1 MQTKTRLKPIFA
13 VIGIVALIALLIGG
27 YVLGKGE
34 QAMEAQREA
43 PVATPDRLSVVN
55 GLTTLTLPAAVQAQ
69 SGIQV
74 APVAATSHIRETVAY
89 GTAIDLQP
97 LIDLRTRYAS
107 AQADAETARAAAQA
121 SKAEYDRNK
130 VLYQDN
136 RNVSL
141 KVMQAA
147 QAIHAA
153 DQARVALAK
162 ANADNLQAA
171 ARQQFGALL
180 GRWAFDANA
189 QQFQSLLTRQ
199 EVLLR
204 ITLPLNDTAAA
215 PAAIEIGAGDN
226 RRAAATLIGPSPQSD
241 PALQGRS
248 FFYRTAAA
256 LSVGTRVEAFLSVS
270 GQSGQGLLIPQA
282 AIVWYGGQP
291 WAYVQADPTHFQ
303 RRPVSQQ
310 FPADGGYVATGG
322 FQPGERVVIAGAQL
336 LLSEESRAAAQ
347 GGGGAKEND

>member
-1 MQTKTRLKPIFA
+1 MQTKTRLKPVLA
-13 VIGIVALIALLIGG
+13 VVGIVALIALLIGG

-55 GLTTLTLPAAVQAQ
+55 GLTTLTLSAAVQAQ
-69 SGIQV
+69 SGIRV

-97 LIDLRTRYAS
+97 LINLRTRYAS
-107 AQADAETARAAAQA
+107 ALADAETARAAAQA

-147 QAIHAA
+147 QAVHAA
-153 DQARVALAK
+153 DQTKVALAK
-162 ANADNLQAA
+162 ANADNLKAA
-171 ARQQFGALL
+171 AQQQFGALL
-180 GRWAFDANA
+180 GRWALDANA
-189 QQFQSLLTRQ
+189 PQFQSLLTRQ
-199 EVLLR
+199 QVLLR
-204 ITLPLNDTAAA
+204 ITLPLNNTDAA
-215 PAAIEIGAGDN
+215 PAAIEIGAGNN

-241 PALQGRS
+241 PAVQGRS

-256 LSVGTRVEAFLSVS
+256 LSVGTRVEAFLPAS
-270 GQSGQGLLIPQA
+270 GQASQGLLIPAA

-303 RRPVSQQ
+303 RRTVAQQ
-310 FPADGGYVATGG
+310 FPVDGGYAVTQG
-322 FQPGERVVIAGAQL
+322 FQPGEQIVVAGAQL

-347 GGGGAKEND
+347 SGGGAKEND